1 VMFHD
6 RLSRMPVCL
15 TLPGLDGSGPDHW
28 QTCWERERHGVE
40 RVQLGNWSHP
50 SRNQWIAKLEWAI
63 AEASG
68 PVVLIAHSLSCHLVA
83 WWANMVGEAAS
94 RSVVGAM
101 LVAPPDLDRF
111 DIDPRLI
118 TFAPSPR
125 AVLPFPSVV
134 VASRD
139 DPFASYQRQREMAG
153 NWLASV
159 CDVGEAGHINEAS
172 GLGAWGAGKMVLD
185 RLLDHVCDRSE
196 RRLDDLAVRAA
207 PEQIA
212 IVPA

>member
-1 VMFHD
+1 M
-6 RLSRMPVCL
+6 
-15 TLPGLDGSGPDHW
+15 
-28 QTCWERERHGVE
+28 
-40 RVQLGNWSHP
+40 
-50 SRNQWIAKLEWAI
+50 
-63 AEASG
+63 
-68 PVVLIAHSLSCHLVA
+68 
-83 WWANMVGEAAS
+83 
-94 RSVVGAM
+94 GAM

-111 DIDPRLI
+111 DIDPRLS

-159 CDVGEAGHINEAS
+159 CDAGEAGHINAES
-172 GLGAWGAGKMVLD
+172 GLGSWPAGQIVLD
-185 RLLDHVCDRSE
+185 RLLDHVCARGDR
-196 RRLDDLAVRAA
+196 RFDDLVVRAA

-212 IVPA
+212 MVPA

>member
-1 VMFHD
+1 MFHD

-28 QTCWERERHGVE
+28 QSHWERERLGVE
-40 RVQLGNWSHP
+40 RVALGSWAQP
-50 SRNQWIAKLEWAI
+50 SRNQWISRLERAI

-68 PVVLIAHSLSCHLVA
+68 PVVLVAHSLSCHLVA
-83 WWANMVGEAAS
+83 WWANMVGEGAS

-101 LVAPPDLDRF
+101 LVAPPDLDRL
-111 DIDPRLI
+111 DIDPRLAS
-118 TFAPSPR
+118 FAPSPR
-125 AVLPFPSVV
+125 TVLPFPSVV

-139 DPFASYQRQREMAG
+139 DPFASFQRQREMAG

-159 CDVGEAGHINEAS
+159 CDIGNAGHVNAAS
-172 GLGAWGAGKMVLD
+172 GLGSWRAGQVVLD
-185 RLLDHVCDRSE
+185 HLLDHACDRTE
-196 RRLDDLAVRAA
+196 RRFDDLVVRAA

-212 IVPA
+212 MVPA